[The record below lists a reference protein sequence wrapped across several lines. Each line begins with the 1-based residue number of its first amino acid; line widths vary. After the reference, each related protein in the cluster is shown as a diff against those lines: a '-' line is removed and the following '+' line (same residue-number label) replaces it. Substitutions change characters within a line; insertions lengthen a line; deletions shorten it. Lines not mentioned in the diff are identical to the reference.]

1 MHGNRKNVLV
11 NEGSGFDPGFNMT
24 LKGFGTS
31 IQGAIP
37 FLQMGAIKKSKYS
50 YIYIYMYTLHIYIL
64 DIRYKIHTYIYMHMY
79 VPLHQH

>member
-37 FLQMGAIKKSKYS
+37 FLQMGAIKKRKYS
-50 YIYIYMYTLHIYIL
+50 YIYISVHI
-64 DIRYKIHTYIYMHMY
+64 TYIYIRY
-79 VPLHQH
+79 